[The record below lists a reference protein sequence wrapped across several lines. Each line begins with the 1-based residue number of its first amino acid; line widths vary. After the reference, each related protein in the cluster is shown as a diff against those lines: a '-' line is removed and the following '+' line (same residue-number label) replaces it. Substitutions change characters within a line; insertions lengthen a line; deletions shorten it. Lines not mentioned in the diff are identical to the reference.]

1 MDAVWDLRSLRTDDS
16 LRAFSA
22 YLAVACAGVPWE
34 VVTIDLILQL
44 AAFGGYSACLFL
56 FWVIIVPGLLCFGF
70 LGLAASSVG
79 HVTFRSLTDYFLAN
93 SAASGAAGGTNFPK
107 GN

>member
-22 YLAVACAGVPWE
+22 YLAVAFAGVPWE
-34 VVTIDLILQL
+34 MVNIDLILQL
-44 AAFGGYSACLFL
+44 AAFGSYSACLFL
-56 FWVIIVPGLLCFGF
+56 FWVIVP
-70 LGLAASSVG
+70 SVG

-93 SAASGAAGGTNFPK
+93 SAASGAAGGTNVPK